1 MKERSKILICTGIFF
16 PDIGGPASYALT
28 FGTKLS
34 EKYDVTVMTYSDKWS
49 VAEDKKYPFRVIRVY
64 RKNFR
69 LFRYFR
75 YYMKARREAK
85 KTDLV
90 VALNASSAGVPA
102 LRAARAY
109 KKKFLVKIVGDRSWE
124 WAINMGKTF
133 LMINDFQKL
142 PKYGWAKFLHK
153 VQIWVCKNSSGIIVP
168 SEYLKQIVA
177 NWGIDK
183 NKIYVVYNGTDFKFL
198 DISKEEARKKI
209 GIAGTLIVSVGRLV
223 PWKGF
228 KMLIKIMPKLLEINQ
243 FFRLVIVGDGPDGEI
258 LRKMIKNMGLEKKV
272 FIVGKKSR
280 VDMAIYLAASEI
292 FVLNTGYEGFSH
304 QIIEAM
310 AAGLPVITTG
320 VGGNREIINQGENGF
335 MIKYNDE
342 FNLIEAIRTVYKID
356 EMRERFIEEGKKTA
370 GHFSSERMYT
380 ETIALVEEF
389 LLPHKFE
396 NLR

>member
-1 MKERSKILICTGIFF
+1 MKERSKILICTGIFS
-16 PDIGGPASYALT
+16 PDIGGPASYTLT

-34 EKYDVTVMTYSDKWS
+34 EKYDVTIVTYSDRWNMT
-49 VAEDKKYPFRVIRVY
+49 EDKKFPFRVVRIW

-69 LFRYFR
+69 LLRYFM
-75 YYMKARREAK
+75 YYIKARREAK

-90 VALNASSAGVPA
+90 IALNASSAGVPA

-109 KKKFLVKIVGDRSWE
+109 KKKFIVKIVGDRSWE

-142 PKYGWAKFLHK
+142 PKYGWAKILHK

-168 SEYLKQIVA
+168 SEYLKGIVA
-177 NWGIDK
+177 GWGIDK
-183 NKIYVVYNGTDFKFL
+183 RKIRVVYNGTDFKPI

-243 FFRLVIVGDGPDGEI
+243 FFRLVIVGDGPDEEI
-258 LRKMIKNMGLEKKV
+258 LKRMIKNMGLEKKAFV
-272 FIVGKKSR
+272 VGRKNR
-280 VDMAIYLAASEI
+280 EEVALYMAASEV

-310 AAGLPVITTG
+310 SAGLPVITTG

-335 MIKYNDE
+335 MVRYNDE
-342 FNLIEAIRTVYKID
+342 FNLVEAIKTVYKID

-370 GHFSSERMYT
+370 EHFSSERMYD

>member
-1 MKERSKILICTGIFF
+1 MKERSRILICTGIFS

-34 EKYDVTVMTYSDKWS
+34 ERYDVTVMAYSDKWS
-49 VAEDKKYPFRVIRVY
+49 SVEDKKYPFRVVRIW

-69 LFRYFR
+69 ILRYLM
-75 YYMKARREAK
+75 YYLRARREAK

-90 VALNASSAGVPA
+90 IALNASSAGVPA

-109 KKKFLVKIVGDRSWE
+109 KKKFIVKIVGDRSWE

-142 PKYGWAKFLHK
+142 PKYGWAKILHK

-168 SEYLKQIVA
+168 SEYLKGIVSG
-177 NWGIDK
+177 WGIDK
-183 NKIYVVYNGTDFKFL
+183 KKIYVVYNGTDFKPL
-198 DISKEEARKKI
+198 VISKEEARKKI
-209 GIAGTLIVSVGRLV
+209 GIAGTVIISVGRLV

-243 FFRLVIVGDGPDGEI
+243 FFRLVIVGDGPDEEI
-258 LRKMIKNMGLEKKV
+258 LKRMIKNMGLEKKAFV
-272 FIVGKKSR
+272 VGRKNR
-280 VDMAIYLAASEI
+280 EEVALYMAASEI

-310 AAGLPVITTG
+310 AVSLPVITTG
-320 VGGNREIINQGENGF
+320 VGGNREIISQGENGF
-335 MIKYNDE
+335 MVRYNDE
-342 FNLIEAIRTVYKID
+342 FNLIEAIRTVHKID

-370 GHFSSERMYT
+370 DHFSSERMYD